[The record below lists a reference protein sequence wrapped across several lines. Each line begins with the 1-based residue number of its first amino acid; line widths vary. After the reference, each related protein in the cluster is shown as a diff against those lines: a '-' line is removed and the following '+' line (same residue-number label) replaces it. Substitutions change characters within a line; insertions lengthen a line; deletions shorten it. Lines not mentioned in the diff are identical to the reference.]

1 MAIPTIPEQ
10 FTVNAIV
17 KTAQQWLRIGVLL
30 ALIATLLA
38 TASPSHAETDKAKL
52 IFSAASAL
60 YKENVK
66 RGAYTYWINGDI
78 GRPSAAQRPAGL
90 KVGAPLPEISFADF
104 YDASLKF
111 KLKDLKPPLLLN
123 FWASWCGPC
132 RKEFKIFVKAMQ
144 DKTLTVPLYLVNV
157 GEGGTNTAAALFVE
171 SYAAPLN
178 TLTDPRSRFA
188 SKYGIDTIPTTLL
201 IDKEGVIQ
209 ALQIGDIS
217 ETGMKFFE
225 LIAENPGIGAFDAN
239 NPTVMP
245 SAPPKR

>member
-1 MAIPTIPEQ
+1 MAILELPEHS
-10 FTVNAIV
+10 TVRSAVNKLRQLV
-17 KTAQQWLRIGVLL
+17 KIGVLL
-30 ALIATLLA
+30 ALIAMLLA
-38 TASPSHAETDKAKL
+38 TATPSHAETDKAKL
-52 IFSAASAL
+52 IFTAASAL

-78 GRPSAAQRPAGL
+78 GKPSAAQRPAGL
-90 KVGAPLPEISFADF
+90 KVGASLPEINFADF
-104 YDASLKF
+104 YDPSLKF

-132 RKEFKIFVKAMQ
+132 RKEFKIFVKALQ

-201 IDKEGVIQ
+201 IDKDGVIQ

-225 LIAENPGIGAFDAN
+225 LIAENPGVGAFDAN

-245 SAPPKR
+245 STPPKR